1 MKKWTAFA
9 IGIILVAVFI
19 ITMFIIPPL
28 FGWYYPDILSYQ
40 DFIDSISTPE
50 GLMVGIVTEVIPI
63 ICVTIGAILLII
75 FLIKL
80 IRGKD

>member
-1 MKKWTAFA
+1 MKKWTAFT
-9 IGIILVAVFI
+9 IGIILVVIFI
-19 ITMFIIPPL
+19 VTMFVIPPL

-63 ICVTIGAILLII
+63 ICVTIGAIFLII
-75 FLIKL
+75 FLVKL